1 MVKGTAVWFVFS
13 GEQPAGGEDPGG
25 SAGIGEGRQDGDDT
39 IKGDLHPAD
48 MGSRLLLYFF
58 GGVGWISRAL
68 VFTCCTI
75 TVYG

>member
-25 SAGIGEGRQDGDDT
+25 SAGIGEGRQDGDVT

-48 MGSRLLLYFF
+48 MGA
-58 GGVGWISRAL
+58 G
-68 VFTCCTI
+68 CCFI
-75 TVYG
+75 FLEG